1 MNLIVVT
8 TTGISLE
15 DLLRSGASR
24 GTILTGSSGRAAVLE
39 LKGCNIEPNHS
50 RRQTIMDRTT
60 SRYAAQLCIALL
72 ACACVSSALA
82 KAAHVLPPLIDREL
96 FFGDPEITGAELS
109 PDGAFIS
116 FLKPLNGVRNIWVKR
131 TDAPFDQ
138 ARPISNDRKR
148 PISGYFWSRDSK
160 YVLYVQDQAGDENFN
175 VYAVDPQA
183 PVPAGAVVPVARN
196 LTDVKGVRAAI
207 YAVPKKDPDTIYI
220 GLNDRDKAWH
230 DLYSVRISTG
240 ERTLL
245 RKNDAR
251 IASWKFDLDGQLRL
265 AQRAAEN
272 GDTEILRV
280 DASGFSKIYSCS
292 IFEACDAL
300 EFTRDGRQVYLI
312 TNHGEQV
319 DLMRLMLLD
328 VQSGREEFVESDPH
342 KRVDLSVVLFS
353 PDTDQLV
360 GTGYI
365 DDKLRIVWREKSHA
379 DDYQLLLRKMPGL
392 VVTSVRATRDDQLWL
407 VTFASDVEP
416 GITYLFDRKTKS
428 FTLQFRLRESLPRE
442 QLAHIRPVRYH
453 SSDGLEIPAYL
464 TLPVGRSPKAL
475 PLVVVPHG
483 GPWGRDSWGYHPV
496 AQFFANRGFAVLQ
509 PNFRA
514 STGYGKKFVDAGN
527 HQWGRKMQDDITW
540 GVRYLISQG
549 IADPKRVAITGGSYG
564 GYATLAGV
572 TFTPDLYAAA
582 VSNVGPSNLIT
593 LLKSIPPYWEAG
605 RRSLYARVGDPT
617 TPAGREQLT
626 KQSPLNFADRIKT
639 PLMVVQGA
647 NDPRVNKS
655 ESDRI
660 VIALR
665 DRGFPVKYLVA
676 ENEGHGFATP
686 LSNIA
691 VFAEVE
697 QFFAAHLGTRFQATM
712 SPAVAERVKL
722 LTVDPASVAT
732 PKAAALE
739 GGADSGSH

>member
-1 MNLIVVT
+1 
-8 TTGISLE
+8 
-15 DLLRSGASR
+15 
-24 GTILTGSSGRAAVLE
+24 
-39 LKGCNIEPNHS
+39 
-50 RRQTIMDRTT
+50 MDRAM
-60 SRYAAQLCIALL
+60 SGYCMRLCIALL
-72 ACACVSSALA
+72 ACMEVSASLA
-82 KAAHVLPPLIDREL
+82 KDASALPPLMDREL
-96 FFGDPEITGAELS
+96 FFGDPEIANAELS
-109 PDGAFIS
+109 PDGTFIS

-131 TDAPFDQ
+131 IDEPFDK
-138 ARPISNDRKR
+138 AHPVTNDRKR

-175 VYAVDPQA
+175 VYAVDPQS
-183 PVPAGAVVPVARN
+183 PVPAGAVVPEARN

-230 DLYSVRISTG
+230 DLYAVHISTG

-280 DASGFSKIYSCS
+280 DPNGFTKIYTCS
-292 IFEACDAL
+292 IFEACNAL
-300 EFTRDGRQVYLI
+300 EFSQDGRQVYLM
-312 TNHGEQV
+312 TNHGDQV
-319 DLMRLMLLD
+319 NLMRLVLLD
-328 VQSGREEFVESDPH
+328 VASGREELIESDPH
-342 KRVDLSVVLFS
+342 KRVDLCCAFFA
-353 PDTDQLV
+353 PDTDALV
-360 GTGYI
+360 ATGYI
-365 DDKLRIVWREKSHA
+365 DDKLRIVWRDKAHA
-379 DDYQLLLRKMPGL
+379 DDYELLLRKMPGL
-392 VVTSVRATRDDQLWL
+392 VVNSVRGTRNDQLWL
-407 VTFASDVEP
+407 VTFGSDVEP
-416 GITYLFDRKTKS
+416 GVTYLFDRRTKALT
-428 FTLQFRLRESLPRE
+428 FQFRLRDSLPRD
-442 QLAHIRPVRYH
+442 QLAHTKPIHYR

-464 TLPVGRSPKAL
+464 TLPVGKVPKAL
-475 PLVVVPHG
+475 PLVVTPHG
-483 GPWGRDSWGYHPV
+483 GPWARDAWGYHAA

-509 PNFRA
+509 PNFRG

-527 HQWGRKMQDDITW
+527 HEWGRKMQDDITW

-572 TFTPDLYAAA
+572 TFTPNLYAAA

-593 LLKSIPPYWEAG
+593 LLSTIPPYWEAG
-605 RRSLYARVGDPT
+605 RRSLYARIGDPT
-617 TPAGREQLT
+617 TPAGRAQLE

-660 VIALR
+660 VVALR

-676 ENEGHGFATP
+676 GDEGHGFATP
-686 LSNIA
+686 LSTVAMFA
-691 VFAEVE
+691 VVE
-697 QFFAAHLGTRFQATM
+697 QFFAAHLGTRFQASM
-712 SPAVAERVKL
+712 KPAVAERVKL
-722 LTVDPASVAT
+722 LTVDPASVSISQ
-732 PKAAALE
+732 AAATR
-739 GGADSGSH
+739 